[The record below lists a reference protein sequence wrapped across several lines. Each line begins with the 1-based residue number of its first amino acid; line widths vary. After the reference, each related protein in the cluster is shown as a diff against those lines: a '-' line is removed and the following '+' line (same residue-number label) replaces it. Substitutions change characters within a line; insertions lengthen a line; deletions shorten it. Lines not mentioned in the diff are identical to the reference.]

1 MNAFSVGLNCE
12 SFECQKLSQVKTV
25 LVKLIYTDKLSNH
38 WLSACV
44 PPTVLDRSTVTN
56 RIIEWIRVAANS
68 KLQLYV
74 SVVVLRI
81 MKSVVNCD
89 EKNRVY
95 SNLSLIL
102 SFDRQPF
109 SWLSFRGVVIGR
121 RATQVSVTRIESGTR
136 SSVII

>member
-1 MNAFSVGLNCE
+1 M
-12 SFECQKLSQVKTV
+12 KPV
-25 LVKLIYTDKLSNH
+25 LEKLIYTDKLSNH

-44 PPTVLDRSTVTN
+44 PPTVLNRSTVTN
-56 RIIEWIRVAANS
+56 RVIEWIGVAANS

-74 SVVVLRI
+74 SVVVIRI
-81 MKSVVNCD
+81 VRSVVVCD

-102 SFDRQPF
+102 SFNRQPF
-109 SWLSFRGVVIGR
+109 SWLSSLRVVIGR
-121 RATQVSVTRIESGTR
+121 KATQVPVTRIEREIR